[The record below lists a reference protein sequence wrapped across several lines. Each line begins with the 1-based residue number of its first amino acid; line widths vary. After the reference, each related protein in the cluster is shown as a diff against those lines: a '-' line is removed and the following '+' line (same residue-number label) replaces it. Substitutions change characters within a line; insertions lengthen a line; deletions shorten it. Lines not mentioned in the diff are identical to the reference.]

1 MTTTLW
7 ELKKKNVYDTK
18 SSFLYCCGQ
27 ESPNWWTS
35 RRYKCQTKHSKQVNI
50 LSINPS
56 LEKKRG
62 LYFKIKL
69 SSEILLQNL
78 SYFRNMKTQIV
89 FLHFENFW
97 IGFSVVKPKVARN
110 ENQKFF
116 EVIHMT
122 ILLSISE
129 GGMKFF

>member
-1 MTTTLW
+1 MSFFIFSNIIW
-7 ELKKKNVYDTK
+7 QQHFENLKKKNVYDTK

-56 LEKKRG
+56 IEKKRG

-97 IGFSVVKPKVARN
+97 IGFIVVKPKVARN
-110 ENQKFF
+110 ENQNFF
-116 EVIHMT
+116 EVIHKT
-122 ILLSISE
+122 IL
-129 GGMKFF
+129 